1 MDMHVTRSGRG
12 DLKEFQRGEPVT
24 NQCLAEIIC
33 PTRLTMKYGVI
44 RTDLII
50 RSPRVLHSLKWKE
63 GNPTMTIV
71 ICAGFA
77 AHLSIVDILY

>member
-71 ICAGFA
+71 MCACFA
-77 AHLSIVDILY
+77 AHLSIGDILY